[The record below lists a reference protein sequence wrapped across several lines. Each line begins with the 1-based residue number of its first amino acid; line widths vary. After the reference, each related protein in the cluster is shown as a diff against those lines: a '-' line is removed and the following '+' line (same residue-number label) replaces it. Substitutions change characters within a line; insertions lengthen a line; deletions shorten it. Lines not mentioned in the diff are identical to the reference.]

1 MTEHVIENNMVELV
15 AEPGQYITQAAEVWD
30 ARVFCTRRVLLPGE
44 VATGWRDATAQEKS
58 EYEAFTPPQQRPC
71 RTVLTPMLLFSK
83 KLSFNDE
90 TGYYEYVQDDGFAIR
105 DLTEEDMLNTY
116 YTSMKMQPCDL
127 TNNFYNYN
135 YKTVPTR
142 VAISPYNWMI
152 NVNLANAFYSSWIE
166 VLDFNGRIR
175 LASSGNLLTSA
186 FHSGRL
192 KRIYG
197 DIEMDGSTVPFNKNT
212 ISNNLERIHLK
223 GAKVNIYVAESA
235 KIELESFAFLV
246 ENARNDAPITVT
258 VHLDIYAKLTDE
270 ANPDWYAV
278 QEAALAKQIAFATD

>member
-44 VATGWRDATAQEKS
+44 VAAGWRDATAQEKS

-152 NVNLANAFYSSWIE
+152 NVILSNAFYSSWIE

-175 LASSGNLLTSA
+175 LTASGNILTSA
-186 FHSGRL
+186 FRSGSL

-197 DIEMDGSTVPFNKNT
+197 DIEMDGSTAPFNKGT
-212 ISNNLERIHLK
+212 ISDNLERIHLK

-246 ENARNDAPITVT
+246 ENAKNTSAITVT
-258 VHLDIYAKLTDE
+258 VHPEVYAKLADE
-270 ANPDWYAV
+270 ANPDWYSV